1 MARSAGTTR
10 VRKVKGGT
18 LLESLPSELYQELGK
33 RLHSCDYTISAS
45 KKGST
50 VLPVAYISIRSGGM
64 VFRMTIS
71 LNFIDRDAIASFAR
85 SVEDGLRTGP
95 AWAQDY
101 SFAYDDTK
109 DIVIIGIC
117 SPGKARY
124 PLDLIVCDDLI
135 NMLYWLA
142 AV

>member
-1 MARSAGTTR
+1 MARSAGATR

-18 LLESLPSELYQELGK
+18 RLESLPSELYQELGK
-33 RLHSCDYTISAS
+33 RLHSCDYTITTD
-45 KKGST
+45 KTGT
-50 VLPVAYISIRSGGM
+50 VLPVAHVSIRSGGM
-64 VFRMTIS
+64 SFRMTIS

-109 DIVIIGIC
+109 DIVIIGIG

-135 NMLYWLA
+135 DMLYWLA